1 MKNHTATTLFG
12 LARGTALAL
21 LVGTLLAGPS
31 LALAATNTAQFG
43 IGAAPSTASNTV
55 TLFSADISGL
65 QLFKRAFLD
74 DGTPIADSTTL
85 PIGTTVKFMI
95 YIDNYTAASIDD
107 LNIADA
113 LAGFTYTAGT
123 IKMSTTLPNCLA
135 GDGTCTV
142 AEEGTMFTTLNG
154 LAALNDDV
162 STANDAAGFSG
173 GTISAGSTAGNQ
185 ALDMLPNQ
193 AWGLLFTTTIN

>member
-74 DGTPIADSTTL
+74 DGRNNF
-85 PIGTTVKFMI
+85 V
-95 YIDNYTAASIDD
+95 
-107 LNIADA
+107 
-113 LAGFTYTAGT
+113 
-123 IKMSTTLPNCLA
+123 
-135 GDGTCTV
+135 
-142 AEEGTMFTTLNG
+142 
-154 LAALNDDV
+154 
-162 STANDAAGFSG
+162 
-173 GTISAGSTAGNQ
+173 
-185 ALDMLPNQ
+185 
-193 AWGLLFTTTIN
+193 